1 MFGVVNKL
9 YICNQER
16 ARQLNDRISD
26 RNIPSAPLQPQYSMR
41 PVLSKYSVMPI
52 LDQRATPSVSM
63 GSFPVFNPE
72 QTFNPGNAQ
81 APWSGFSSSVNT
93 ESILRNQVFALQ
105 NCERAYYVPSSKSDM
120 YNVRVPEK
128 YVEQP
133 HPDLFNRQQFCN
145 HNPNE
150 HNLANKFFNNSTRTD
165 VKNL

>member
-16 ARQLNDRISD
+16 AKQLNDRISD
-26 RNIPSAPLQPQYSMR
+26 RNIPSASLQPQYSMR
-41 PVLSKYSVMPI
+41 PVLSKYSIMPI
-52 LDQRATPSVSM
+52 LDQRATPSVPM
-63 GSFPVFNPE
+63 DTFPVFNPE

-81 APWSGFSSSVNT
+81 APWSGFSSNVNT

-105 NCERAYYVPSSKSDM
+105 SCEQAYYVPSSKSDM

-133 HPDLFNRQQFCN
+133 HPDLFNRQQFCT

>member
-1 MFGVVNKL
+1 
-9 YICNQER
+9 
-16 ARQLNDRISD
+16 
-26 RNIPSAPLQPQYSMR
+26 
-41 PVLSKYSVMPI
+41 MPI
-52 LDQRATPSVSM
+52 LDQRATPSVPM
-63 GSFPVFNPE
+63 ESFPVFNPE

-81 APWSGFSSSVNT
+81 APWSGFSSNVNT

-105 NCERAYYVPSSKSDM
+105 NCEQAYYVPSSKSDL
-120 YNVRVPEK
+120 YNVRVPES
-128 YVEQP
+128 YIEQP